1 MGQPRCPYLCYTKTT
16 NDGELLPGS
25 SVIFQCMKKGRR
37 PSDYFSLTRQPLSI
51 LRDEIEDCLDTFY
64 CTFCGTKV
72 IFESQS
78 NAAYRAKVELK
89 EMQHAEIM
97 LEKRIEQGKY
107 LMELKQKA
115 FVKK

>member
-1 MGQPRCPYLCYTKTT
+1 MFSWRF
-16 NDGELLPGS
+16 ES
-25 SVIFQCMKKGRR
+25 SYPHQFENEIPNGISF
-37 PSDYFSLTRQPLSI
+37 SI
-51 LRDEIEDCLDTFY
+51 LRDEIEDGLDTFY

-89 EMQHAEIM
+89 EMQHDEIM
-97 LEKRIEQGKY
+97 LEKRIEQEKY
-107 LMELKQKA
+107 LIELKQKA